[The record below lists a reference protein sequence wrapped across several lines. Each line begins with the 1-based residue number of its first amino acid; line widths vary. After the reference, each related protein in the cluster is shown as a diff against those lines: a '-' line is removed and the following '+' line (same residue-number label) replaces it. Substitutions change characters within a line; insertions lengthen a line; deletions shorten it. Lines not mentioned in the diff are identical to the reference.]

1 MIVPYSHQKKVL
13 EQFLHT
19 REFALFL
26 EMGLG
31 KTKIVLDWLTFHFKE
46 NHLKRALV
54 FAPKSVVAAWE
65 EEIPKHSMI
74 PFSILLGT
82 TLQKKK
88 SLMEGLI
95 KDNKLFVTN
104 YEAVLSMYEDLDNLF
119 DCIILDESTYIKNP
133 MAKRTKL
140 IIKLGQNP
148 KVKARVIMS
157 GLPITNS
164 ALDIWA
170 QFRFLDKGKTFGI
183 NYWGF
188 RNKYFYSD
196 YNKWHWYPK
205 NGSLEKINKKI
216 YTKAVRMTKEEC
228 LDLPEKIYE
237 KRIVELPKKIRNI
250 YDELKTL
257 MRTEIEEKELT
268 VHEAI
273 VKVLRLRQI
282 ANGTIPS
289 DEGLFTYSSHKLE
302 ALKEIIEENP
312 DKKIIIWCNFI
323 EELKMVSRF
332 LKSNYVEM
340 YGDIKNREEIIE
352 AFQNDPEIKYF
363 VGQIRTAGMGITLTS
378 SSLVVYFSNSF
389 SLEARKQSEDR
400 AHRIGQ
406 KYPVVY
412 VDIIAKKTIDEYILK
427 ILRKKM
433 KIADITLSEFLEEVL

>member
-1 MIVPYSHQKKVL
+1 
-13 EQFLHT
+13 
-19 REFALFL
+19 
-26 EMGLG
+26 
-31 KTKIVLDWLTFHFKE
+31 
-46 NHLKRALV
+46 
-54 FAPKSVVAAWE
+54 
-65 EEIPKHSMI
+65 
-74 PFSILLGT
+74 
-82 TLQKKK
+82 
-88 SLMEGLI
+88 
-95 KDNKLFVTN
+95 
-104 YEAVLSMYEDLDNLF
+104 
-119 DCIILDESTYIKNP
+119 
-133 MAKRTKL
+133 
-140 IIKLGQNP
+140 
-148 KVKARVIMS
+148 
-157 GLPITNS
+157 
-164 ALDIWA
+164 
-170 QFRFLDKGKTFGI
+170 
-183 NYWGF
+183 
-188 RNKYFYSD
+188 
-196 YNKWHWYPK
+196 
-205 NGSLEKINKKI
+205 
-216 YTKAVRMTKEEC
+216 
-228 LDLPEKIYE
+228 
-237 KRIVELPKKIRNI
+237 LPKKIRNI

-289 DEGLFTYSSHKLE
+289 DEGLFTYSYHKLE

-332 LKSNYVEM
+332 LKNNYVEM

-352 AFQNDPEIKYF
+352 TFQNDPGVKYF

-412 VDIIAKKTIDEYILK
+412 IDIIAKKTIDEYILK